1 MVLSSFGKA
10 VVVPNPAK
18 VGIIIAGPE
27 DHIYECTNSDT
38 TIKYS
43 TYQIMFGLELLTDI
57 PEDFMKRME
66 SLLMDEA
73 QIIKFTNQNKKEG
86 KNGKNKIIQFSH
98 YYRKKPK

>member
-1 MVLSSFGKA
+1 VVLSSFGKA

-57 PEDFMKRME
+57 PEDFLKRME
-66 SLLMDEA
+66 SNDHPDNPKGLDKYFEEGDE
-73 QIIKFTNQNKKEG
+73 
-86 KNGKNKIIQFSH
+86 
-98 YYRKKPK
+98 